1 MRLAMD
7 EAERE
12 GRETADENI
21 MDSPG
26 VDTMSD
32 DGTIDGNDHL
42 IDPVLSYRHGITPY
56 AMTPAARPRPRSMH
70 EMPNRSSFHV
80 DLPLMSSDM
89 MQPVGPWTPGAVT
102 PDVVTQ
108 LGPANLGLFRSDAFG
123 PDMNRQLP
131 PRASRPGGI
140 FGEFSAGAA
149 YDRARSTSQTPSRR
163 HTLVETSEGL
173 IPSLRPSPHYVQPQA
188 QPLDALND
196 QRGLYVPGPRMT
208 PQVNLQPGTHHLWN
222 LGMRSAA
229 DVRQTY
235 LRPEHDFSAFEAN
248 HEAIMATIPA
258 SRDSSRQAS
267 RSNSPFPGRVGS
279 RSRLSNLWSGI
290 RANYTAPFTYAEAA
304 ARGLRGSRSR
314 DRSRIEEDERREA
327 MLRAMAEADSEQQLR
342 PNSQRS
348 EMDSSLDL
356 PLLHPEMSE
365 RLPVHVPPITPF
377 TSVDP
382 VEERYGTP
390 GTPPIEDNLDVNMTN
405 N

>member
-1 MRLAMD
+1 MD

-42 IDPVLSYRHGITPY
+42 IDPVLSYRHGPPPPY
-56 AMTPAARPRPRSMH
+56 SMTLGGRPRPRSMH

-102 PDVVTQ
+102 PELRAQHGPPQ
-108 LGPANLGLFRSDAFG
+108 LDLYRQDPADF
-123 PDMNRQLP
+123 DMSRRI
-131 PRASRPGGI
+131 PRASRPGGV
-140 FGEFSAGAA
+140 FSEFSAAA
-149 YDRARSTSQTPSRR
+149 ALERARSTSRTPSRR
-163 HTLVETSEGL
+163 HTLVESSDGL
-173 IPSLRPSPHYVQPQA
+173 IPPLRSTPLYAAPQPQT
-188 QPLDALND
+188 LDML
-196 QRGLYVPGPRMT
+196 QEQQGLYVPGPRLT

-222 LGMRSAA
+222 LGMRGAA

-235 LRPEHDFSAFEAN
+235 LRPEHDFSTFEAN

-258 SRDSSRQAS
+258 SQSSSRQAS
-267 RSNSPFPGRVGS
+267 RSNSPFAGRVGS

-290 RANYTAPFTYAEAA
+290 RANYATPFTYAEAA

-314 DRSRIEEDERREA
+314 DRSRIEEEERREA
-327 MLRAMAEADSEQQLR
+327 VLRAMAEADSEQQLR
-342 PNSQRS
+342 PNLQRGNT
-348 EMDSSLDL
+348 DRTNDL
-356 PLLHPEMSE
+356 PLLHPDLIE
-365 RLPVHVPPITPF
+365 RLPVQIPTTAPLTL
-377 TSVDP
+377 VDP
-382 VEERYGTP
+382 VGDRYGTP
-390 GTPPIEDNLDVNMTN
+390 GTPPIEENQDVDMTN